1 MEPWLI
7 ITLVISGLV
16 FLGVLIYVI
25 IMLSSRYQKERPVKV
40 KKVKPE
46 YVNSENNEVK
56 RRPSVNKE
64 GLGTLLL
71 LLVAAVT
78 LEIIFLNSVLGTPN
92 LILLVGGTIITLISL
107 SSYVPIKHK
116 LVRSI
121 ALLIGLTLIGVS
133 LFPSGQSA
141 QNIIVFTLVRIAIV
155 LLIYAALNFI
165 KRLPS
170 ILSFIAGI
178 IGSILLFIFGI
189 IAFFVFGGVAFFI
202 VLLLSIF
209 GGIIFLAVT
218 ILTALLR
225 FVF

>member
-25 IMLSSRYQKERPVKV
+25 IMLSSRYNKERPVKV

>member
-25 IMLSSRYQKERPVKV
+25 IMLSSRYNKERPVKV

-46 YVNSENNEVK
+46 YVNTETNEVK

-64 GLGTLLL
+64 GLGTFLL

>member
-121 ALLIGLTLIGVS
+121 ALLIGLTFIGVS
-133 LFPSGQSA
+133 LFPSGQTV

>member
-92 LILLVGGTIITLISL
+92 LILLFGGTIITLISL

-141 QNIIVFTLVRIAIV
+141 QNIIVFTLGRIAIV